1 MEDTLTLQEQAQGY
15 LKYAS
20 VYKTSEEVR
29 TAISNTAKLISNSYH
44 DKFPLFLNILG
55 HGAFFTTHLLS
66 YLTCDA
72 QLDTI
77 QVSSVESQTGSIFR
91 IVPNINIID
100 RDVVVLDELL
110 DDGKTMKLIIQSC
123 KDWGA
128 KSVASA
134 VLCNKDNDNKIIQP
148 NYSVFHAPKNVYLF
162 GCGMNVYGF
171 WSHLPDIK
179 LLNSQ

>member
-1 MEDTLTLQEQAQGY
+1 MQDTLTLQEQAQGY

-20 VYKTSEEVR
+20 VYKTYEEVQLS
-29 TAISNTAKLISNSYH
+29 IKSTAKLISTDYR

-55 HGAFFTTHLLS
+55 HGAFFTTYLLS
-66 YLTCDA
+66 NLSCDA

-77 QVSSVESQTGSIFR
+77 QVSSVDSQTGSTFR

-100 RDVVVLDELL
+100 RDVIVLDELL
-110 DDGKTMKLIIQSC
+110 DDGKTMKMIIQSC

-128 KSVASA
+128 KSVESA
-134 VLCNKDNDNKIIQP
+134 VLCNKDNEKKIIQP
-148 NYSVFHAPKNVYLF
+148 TYSIFHAPKNVYLF

-171 WSHLPDIK
+171 WSHLPDIR

>member
-1 MEDTLTLQEQAQGY
+1 MQDTLTLQEQAQGY

-20 VYKTSEEVR
+20 VYKTSDEIHH
-29 TAISNTAKLISNSYH
+29 AIKNTAKMISDNYH

-66 YLTCDA
+66 NLSCDA

-77 QVSSVESQTGSIFR
+77 QVSSVESQTGSSFR
-91 IVPNINIID
+91 IVPNINIIG
-100 RDVVVLDELL
+100 RDVIVLDELL
-110 DDGKTMKLIIQSC
+110 DDGKTMQLILQSC
-123 KDWGA
+123 KEWGA
-128 KSVASA
+128 KSVTSA

-148 NYSVFHAPKNVYLF
+148 DYFVFHAPKHVYLF

-171 WSHLPDIK
+171 WSHLPDVR